1 MTSTEANTRLPAEKA
16 DPHPTEVEARPS
28 DYLIVRVKDR
38 DGERM
43 AIGRYL
49 HGIESWRVDG
59 FSGDAPV
66 LEWWPM
72 PAPGSGNMVGSVC

>member
-1 MTSTEANTRLPAEKA
+1 MTSTQINSELPAEKEN
-16 DPHPTEVEARPS
+16 PHITEVEARPS
-28 DYLIVRVKDR
+28 EYLIVRVKER

-66 LEWWPM
+66 IEWWPM
-72 PAPGSGNMVGSVC
+72 PVPGSGNSVTSA